1 MLRLRTKRGLPDI
14 EISRKESRS
23 SAASGVSAPDAD
35 AMSEMSVGAAA
46 GGSEESSFLVIHVH
60 EARNLVAKD
69 YEANSSHP

>member
-1 MLRLRTKRGLPDI
+1 MLRLRAKRGLPDI
-14 EISRKESRS
+14 EISKDSCS

-35 AMSEMSVGAAA
+35 AMSEVSVEAAA
-46 GGSEESSFLVIHVH
+46 GSSEESSFLVIHVH